1 VALSDIRYSERRL
14 IDVGIVIVHMSVR
27 LRLPVVSPSRLVIA
41 AAAAAAAWL
50 VGGAAPVRA
59 GFFSPPQGTWCAF
72 QATGLNDCSFFSQAQ
87 CRATLSGIG
96 GVCSPNL
103 QAPQANNPPRSR
115 SSRRRQPPPTYYW

>member
-1 VALSDIRYSERRL
+1 VAPIDIRYSARRL
-14 IDVGIVIVHMSVR
+14 IDVGIVKVDMSVR
-27 LRLPVVSPSRLVIA
+27 LRLLVVSPSRLIVA
-41 AAAAAAAWL
+41 AAAAVWL
-50 VGGAAPVRA
+50 VCGAAPVRA

-72 QATGLNDCSFFSQAQ
+72 QATGLNDCSFFSQQQ

-115 SSRRRQPPPTYYW
+115 SSRRRQPPQPTYYW